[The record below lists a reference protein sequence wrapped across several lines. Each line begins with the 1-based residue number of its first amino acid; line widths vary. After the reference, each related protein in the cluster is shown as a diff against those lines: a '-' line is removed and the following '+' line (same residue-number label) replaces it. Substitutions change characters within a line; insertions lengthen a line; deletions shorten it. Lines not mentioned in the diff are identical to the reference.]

1 MTQVKP
7 LVFVIDDDA
16 FVRGSL
22 ENLLRSVG
30 LRVAVFA
37 SAQEFLASPHA
48 NAPGCLV
55 LDVRLPG
62 MSGLE
67 LQERLGRSRPDLPVV
82 FITGHGDI
90 PMTVRA
96 MKAGAVEFL
105 TKPFGDQDLIDAVEQ
120 ALRRVRESS
129 DEREEMNKLRARYDS
144 LTPRE
149 REVMSHV
156 VAGEPNKVAAGDLGI
171 SETTIKIHR
180 GHVMQKMRAGS
191 LAELVRMADRLG
203 IPRPKA

>member
-1 MTQVKP
+1 MTRVSP
-7 LVFVIDDDA
+7 MVVVIDDDPS
-16 FVRGSL
+16 VRGSL

-37 SAQEFLASPHA
+37 SAQEFLTSPLAS
-48 NAPGCLV
+48 APGCLI

-62 MSGLE
+62 LSGLD
-67 LQERLGRSRPDLPVV
+67 LQEQLARSRPDLPVV

-96 MKAGAVEFL
+96 MRAGAVEFL
-105 TKPFGDQDLIDAVEQ
+105 TKPFGDKELIDAVEQ

-129 DEREEMNKLRARYDS
+129 DEREETIALRARYDS

-156 VAGEPNKVAAGDLGI
+156 VHGQANKVAAADLGI
-171 SETTIKIHR
+171 SEATIKIHR
-180 GHVMQKMRAGS
+180 GNVMHKMRAGS

-203 IPRPKA
+203 VSRPKG

>member
-16 FVRGSL
+16 SVRGSL

-37 SAQEFLASPHA
+37 SAQEFLASAYA
-48 NAPGCLV
+48 NAPGCLI

-62 MSGLE
+62 VSGLE
-67 LQERLGRSRPDLPVV
+67 LQELLRGSRPDLPVV
-82 FITGHGDI
+82 FITAHGDI

-105 TKPFGDQDLIDAVEQ
+105 TKPFGDKDLLDAVEQ

-129 DEREEMNKLRARYDS
+129 DEREEMIALRSRYES
-144 LTPRE
+144 LTRRE

-156 VAGEPNKVAAGDLGI
+156 VAGQPNKVAAADLGI

-180 GHVMQKMRAGS
+180 GHVMHKMRAES

-203 IPRPKA
+203 LSPAKG

>member
-16 FVRGSL
+16 SVRGSL

-48 NAPGCLV
+48 SALGCLI

-62 MSGLE
+62 VSGLE
-67 LQERLGRSRPDLPVV
+67 LQEQLRRTRPDLPVV

-90 PMTVRA
+90 PMSVRA

-105 TKPFGDQDLIDAVEQ
+105 TKPFGDEDLIDAVEQ

-129 DEREEMNKLRARYDS
+129 DEREEMIALRGRYES

-156 VAGEPNKVAAGDLGI
+156 VAGEPNKVAAADLGI

-180 GHVMQKMRAGS
+180 GQVMHKMRAGS

-203 IPRPKA
+203 ISRPKG

>member
-1 MTQVKP
+1 MNQVEP
-7 LVFVIDDDA
+7 VVFVVDDDA
-16 FVRGSL
+16 SVRGSL

-37 SAQEFLASPHA
+37 SAQEFLASPDA
-48 NAPGCLV
+48 NAPGCLI

-62 MSGLE
+62 VSGLE
-67 LQERLGRSRPDLPVV
+67 LQEQLRRSRPDLPIV

-105 TKPFGDQDLIDAVEQ
+105 TKPFGDKDLIDAVEQ
-120 ALRRVRESS
+120 ALQRVRESS
-129 DEREEMNKLRARYDS
+129 GEREEMIALRGRYQS

-156 VAGEPNKVAAGDLGI
+156 VAGQPNKVSAADLGI

-180 GHVMQKMRAGS
+180 GHVMQKMRASS

-203 IPRPKA
+203 ISRPKG

>member
-1 MTQVKP
+1 MNQVEP
-7 LVFVIDDDA
+7 VVFVVDDDA
-16 FVRGSL
+16 SVRGSL

-30 LRVAVFA
+30 LHVAVFA

-48 NAPGCLV
+48 NAPGCLI

-62 MSGLE
+62 VSGLE
-67 LQERLGRSRPDLPVV
+67 LQEQLRRSRPDLPIV

-105 TKPFGDQDLIDAVEQ
+105 TKPFRDEELIDAVEQ

-129 DEREEMNKLRARYDS
+129 DEREEMIALRGRYES

-156 VAGEPNKVAAGDLGI
+156 VAGQPNKVAAADLGI

-180 GHVMQKMRAGS
+180 GHVMHKMRADS

-203 IPRPKA
+203 IPRPKG

>member
-1 MTQVKP
+1 MTEVEP
-7 LVFVIDDDA
+7 VVFVVDDDES
-16 FVRGSL
+16 VRGAL
-22 ENLLRSVG
+22 ENILRSVG
-30 LRVAVFA
+30 LHVAMFA
-37 SAQEFLASPHA
+37 SAQEFLASPHTST
-48 NAPGCLV
+48 PGCLI

-62 MSGLE
+62 VSGLE
-67 LQERLGRSRPDLPVV
+67 LQEQLRQIRPDLSIV

-96 MKAGAVEFL
+96 MKAGAVDFL
-105 TKPFGDQDLIDAVEQ
+105 TKPFGDEELIDAVEQ
-120 ALRRVRESS
+120 ALRRVRESR
-129 DEREEMNKLRARYDS
+129 DEREEMIALRGRYGS

-156 VAGEPNKVAAGDLGI
+156 VAGQPNKVTAADLGI

-180 GHVMQKMRAGS
+180 GHVMHKMRADS

-203 IPRPKA
+203 ISRPKG